1 MADDI
6 PPSISIAAVIMPSLD
21 SKHLT
26 PKAYHKGRI
35 QCGHQIPFEE
45 KSSCQMV
52 QEKMIDF
59 CAKQFQVPRTLTEKT
74 APSAHMPS
82 KQRARGCH
90 ASETLPVGQANRQP
104 QKTKKILEPA
114 RIETVSKN
122 FQKRYNLNWEEVHGH
137 ASLWFLAEFKR
148 GIALLPILFKP
159 FQSLKHVL
167 QKSRYKKISFFEQ
180 GWGVRLEGAHFF
192 QGELGP
198 SGPSMGYLKCGVFH
212 EGSDPPAFK

>member
-1 MADDI
+1 MVPEIRRANLAPFADPGWRLLTGEESGNQRQTDPSVGPSQQKTYEPPVMADDI

-167 QKSRYKKISFFEQ
+167 QKSS
-180 GWGVRLEGAHFF
+180 
-192 QGELGP
+192 
-198 SGPSMGYLKCGVFH
+198 
-212 EGSDPPAFK
+212 